1 MPLSLTNCQV
11 SAGMVLGDLPYG
23 NGLYRRRYTGYFADN
38 VDFFATATQVAESV
52 TTSPIEDGHSGDN
65 FSVQWLG
72 YFLATTTDT
81 FLDFSKPRELGRFR
95 LHVHTIN
102 DQDGRYARSN
112 YLEFSVDELELE
124 VYNVVT
130 PNGDGVN
137 DAFYIRYIEAYPQ
150 ARVRLF
156 NRWGQSVYDRVAYAN
171 DYQPADLEAG
181 SYVYVIEVPGKTP
194 LQGILRVQR

>member
-1 MPLSLTNCQV
+1 MSRPD
-11 SAGMVLGDLPYG
+11 AGPDSQRV
-23 NGLYRRRYTGYFADN
+23 
-38 VDFFATATQVAESV
+38 
-52 TTSPIEDGHSGDN
+52 
-65 FSVQWLG
+65 
-72 YFLATTTDT
+72 ATTTDT